1 MQYLKKK
8 YLNLSHETLMKVRPP
23 LGRGGSQIYQH
34 QNLLVFLIIILCMF
48 VGECKNGVS
57 FAKVLPFEII
67 KLRDVLP
74 FDQDEIEKLSVDIST
89 RMNGNMVLPSGYAV
103 MWKWSNTPTR
113 HFIIVWKQISGMSA
127 QQSAEIDKVKEL

>member
-1 MQYLKKK
+1 
-8 YLNLSHETLMKVRPP
+8 
-23 LGRGGSQIYQH
+23 
-34 QNLLVFLIIILCMF
+34 MF
-48 VGECKNGVS
+48 MGECKNGVS

-89 RMNGNMVLPSGYAV
+89 RMSGNTILPSGYAV

-113 HFIIVWKQISGMSA
+113 HFIIVWKQISGASV
-127 QQSAEIDKVKEL
+127 QQSVEIDKVKEL

>member
-1 MQYLKKK
+1 M
-8 YLNLSHETLMKVRPP
+8 
-23 LGRGGSQIYQH
+23 RGGSR
-34 QNLLVFLIIILCMF
+34 MF

-89 RMNGNMVLPSGYAV
+89 HMNGNTVLPSGYAV
-103 MWKWSNTPTR
+103 MWKWSTTPTN

-127 QQSAEIDKVKEL
+127 QQSVEIDKVKKL